1 MRNSTYTSIHI
12 YALCSIYRMSIQVQ
26 DCTVKSN
33 RVGKK
38 SGREEIAITFELSF
52 MYYL

>member
-12 YALCSIYRMSIQVQ
+12 YFLYSICRMSIQIQ

-38 SGREEIAITFELSF
+38 SGREEIATTFELSL